1 MNQHQ
6 RNRDL
11 SMQSLLHAVFLTAVS
26 IAVIGLV
33 LNVVPVLGTVKSQ
46 FPAVPQ
52 SLAII
57 IAYGA
62 FWSVALDFRPG
73 RLLCAALLLVC
84 GFSGFTGVLED
95 TTLEAAWAAGTH
107 FPEWLMLLVGIA
119 FAWPVRAPLWV
130 TVNRVIGC
138 LVAGFG
144 TLVALAHFNLLTY
157 SQGFLYL
164 RDVPVLAGVGLLAI
178 GVAMVMDEWWSDNRL
193 CRMPR
198 SITVGAVCSLATLLA
213 TTVLVAQLPGFW
225 RSPIDGF
232 GLSSLKSLND
242 LTLAGG
248 IAFGLVLS
256 HRVLYSILLASD
268 RDSQDHA
275 LLDSELR
282 FSALFEQSPSAL
294 MVVGTSGEVLL
305 ANDAC
310 KQLLLTIDDK
320 IVGKN
325 IRAFVHERYIRH
337 DEIIRFENAFAR
349 VIEGEREQLTLRPK
363 AVEFGVRHLD
373 VFLLPIKL
381 RGKIDAVYVVI
392 RDFSNSVVNKYRQR
406 LFERSLDASV
416 NGVLIFAL
424 KRPSFPIIYANPAF
438 GRLMEIT
445 GDEQR
450 RNGVNTL
457 LGANTD
463 AAWQARLLDA
473 IDTGQGLQ
481 QVQQVTRADGA
492 TFWLELLL
500 SPVMDEDEQLSH
512 YVAIVNDITD
522 QRQQSRQLEYQA
534 THDSLTG
541 LGNRALFN
549 EVLEREFQMARRTN
563 ELLAVLFIDLDEF
576 KPINDTLGHK
586 VGDQLLISIAQRLK
600 AELRPSD
607 TLVRLGGDEFVL
619 MLPRLTL
626 RDDVVRVAERLLA
639 ALGKAHRIDDYEL
652 HISASIGIAMSH
664 EAISSSEQLLQ
675 QADMAMYRAKQK
687 GRNTYYL
694 FTNDL
699 NHKLVRRV
707 QLRNDL
713 QEAIEHES
721 LELNYQPFVDAE
733 GRVIGFEALSRWS
746 HPHFGSVSPDEFITL
761 AEETGQTGEL
771 SAWVTRQVSSD
782 ARQLIAAYPD
792 IKSLAVN
799 LSPLQFH
806 RPNFIVHLCRILD
819 EHQIPYSWIEL
830 ELTESIL
837 MKDQDGASERLGE
850 LQALGFSIAIDDFGT
865 GYSSFAYL
873 RTLPMGKIK
882 IDKSFV
888 QNVVDSERDAAVCR
902 GIINLARE
910 LGLDIIAEGVETEA
924 QLRLLKSWG
933 CRIFQGYHFSRPM
946 PLRHWIEKEYPMV
959 RVS

>member
-6 RNRDL
+6 QIRDF
-11 SMQSLLHAVFLTAVS
+11 SMQSLLHALFLTVAS

-33 LNVVPVLGTVKSQ
+33 LHLVPVFGTIKGQ
-46 FPAVPQ
+46 FPAIPQ
-52 SLAII
+52 SLAILTT
-57 IAYGA
+57 YGA
-62 FWSVALDFRPG
+62 FWCVVLGFSRG
-73 RLLCAALLLVC
+73 RLLCAALLVAC
-84 GFSGFTGVLED
+84 GLTGVTGLLEGGS
-95 TTLEAAWAAGTH
+95 LNAAWVAARH
-107 FPEWLMLLVGIA
+107 FPDWLMLLVGIA

-130 TVNRVIGC
+130 SVNRSVGC
-138 LVAGFG
+138 LMAGFG
-144 TLVALAHFNLLTY
+144 LLVALAHLNLLTY

-164 RDVPVLAGVGLLAI
+164 RDIPLLAGVGLSGI
-178 GVAMVMDEWWSDNRL
+178 GIAMVMVQWWSDNRL
-193 CRMPR
+193 GRMPR
-198 SITVGAVCSLATLLA
+198 AVLAGAACSLVT
-213 TTVLVAQLPGFW
+213 LVAITILFAQLTGFLGG
-225 RSPIDGF
+225 PMNGLGF
-232 GLSSLKSLND
+232 SSLKNLHD
-242 LTLAGG
+242 LTLLGG
-248 IAFGLVLS
+248 VTFALALS
-256 HRVLYSILLASD
+256 HWVLYSRLLASD
-268 RDSQDHA
+268 RDSQDGA
-275 LLDSELR
+275 RVDSELR

-294 MVVGTSGEVLL
+294 LVVSTSGEVLL

-310 KQLLLTIDDK
+310 KRLLSTIADE
-320 IVGKN
+320 IVGN
-325 IRAFVHERYIRH
+325 NVRALVHEHYVRH
-337 DEIIRFENAFAR
+337 DEIVTFESAFAR
-349 VIEGEREQLTLRPK
+349 VTEGEREQLTLTPRT
-363 AVEFGVRHLD
+363 AEYGLRHLEI
-373 VFLLPIKL
+373 FLLPIKL
-381 RGKIDAVYVVI
+381 RGKVDAVYVVI
-392 RDFSNSVVNKYRQR
+392 RDLSNSIVNKYRQR

-424 KRPSFPIIYANPAF
+424 QRPAFPVIYSNPAF
-438 GRLMEIT
+438 RELMEIK
-445 GDEQR
+445 GDAR
-450 RNGVNTL
+450 RLNGVKTL
-457 LGANTD
+457 LGAITD
-463 AAWQARLLDA
+463 PAWHARLQDA
-473 IDTGQGLQ
+473 IDAGEGLQ
-481 QVQQVTRADGA
+481 QVQQVTRSGGA
-492 TFWLELLL
+492 TFWMELIL
-500 SPVMDEDEQLSH
+500 SPVLDEAEHLSH
-512 YVAIVNDITD
+512 YVAIVSDITE

-586 VGDQLLISIAQRLK
+586 VGDRLLISIARRLQS
-600 AELRPSD
+600 ELRPSD

-626 RDDVVRVAERLLA
+626 RDDVVWVAERLLA

-652 HISASIGIAMSH
+652 HISASIGIALSD
-664 EAISSSEQLLQ
+664 ESISSSEQLLQ

-694 FTNDL
+694 FTSDL

-721 LELNYQPFVDAE
+721 LELHYQPFVDAE
-733 GRVIGFEALSRWS
+733 GTVIGFEALSRWS
-746 HPHFGSVSPDEFITL
+746 HPHFGAVSPDEFITL
-761 AEETGQTGEL
+761 AEETGQIGEL
-771 SAWVTRQVSSD
+771 SAWVTNQVSAD
-782 ARQLIAAYPD
+782 ARQLITAYPG

-806 RPNFIVHLCRILD
+806 RPNFIAHLCSILD
-819 EHQIPYSWIEL
+819 EHQIPYPWIEL

-837 MKDQDGASERLGE
+837 MKNQDGASERLEE

-888 QNVVDSERDAAVCR
+888 QNVVASERDAAICR

-910 LGLDIIAEGVETEA
+910 LGLEVIAEGVETEA
-924 QLRLLKSWG
+924 QLKLLKSWG
-933 CRIFQGYHFSRPM
+933 CGIFQGYYFSRPM
-946 PLRHWIEKEYPMV
+946 PLDHWIAKEYPMV
-959 RVS
+959 RMS